1 MSKEMTMNHGY
12 GGNHAN
18 SYLAQRISNA
28 SPEELAGMLLGGAE
42 RFLTQAAAAVRSENH
57 KEKARLLSR
66 TSQIMQRLL
75 AMLNPE
81 ADRQLVNRLHG
92 IYIWW
97 IKEMFEGSRRNR
109 PEQIELVVRQMA
121 ALRGGWEELGT
132 RRVKAQA
139 IAPLS
144 VEGLVG

>member
-1 MSKEMTMNHGY
+1 
-12 GGNHAN
+12 
-18 SYLAQRISNA
+18 
-28 SPEELAGMLLGGAE
+28 
-42 RFLTQAAAAVRSENH
+42 
-57 KEKARLLSR
+57 
-66 TSQIMQRLL
+66 
-75 AMLNPE
+75 MLNPE
-81 ADRQLVNRLHG
+81 AEPKLVNRLHG

-97 IKEMFEGSRRNR
+97 IKEMFEGSRRNQ

-121 ALRGGWEELGT
+121 ALRSGWEELSA

>member
-1 MSKEMTMNHGY
+1 MHPAY

-28 SPEELAGMLLGGAE
+28 NPEELAGMLLGGAE
-42 RFLTQAAAAVRSENH
+42 RFLTQAVAAIRREDH
-57 KEKARLLSR
+57 TEKARLLSR
-66 TSQIMQRLL
+66 ASEVMQRLL
-75 AMLNPE
+75 TMLNPE
-81 ADRQLVNRLHG
+81 GDHQLVDRLHG

-121 ALRGGWEELGT
+121 ALRSGWEELSA
-132 RRVKAQA
+132 RQARAQA
-139 IAPLS
+139 ALPLP